1 MMNDDR
7 TLPIDSLGRAVLVR
21 ELTTADMRV
30 LLRVRERLGQGDVD
44 PLELLTLDDG
54 LLLSD
59 LGRLSD
65 VTPEEIERLTE
76 ADLSQIVTAA
86 KQVNPRFFAQI
97 LGALQ
102 RYAKASLAAGASALS
117 ATS

>member
-1 MMNDDR
+1 MTTDDR
-7 TLPIDSLGRAVLVR
+7 TITLDSIGRAVLVR
-21 ELTTADMRV
+21 ELTTADMRAM
-30 LLRVRERLGQGDVD
+30 LRAREQLGEGDVD

-65 VTPEEIERLTE
+65 VTADEIERMTE
-76 ADLSQIVTAA
+76 ADLSLIVAA
-86 KQVNPRFFAQI
+86 SKQVNPRFFSQI

-102 RYAKASLAAGASALS
+102 RFARASLAEGGNSSSAAS
-117 ATS
+117 